1 MTDDCNSSQIY
12 EYKFILWEISYT
24 VKDSNELWLI
34 FEMLAWDKEIS
45 PILHWNIIME
55 LDENLINIIK
65 SYKWLINCLKYL
77 NEKNSFL
84 LLVKISD
91 ELPNIVQDARELGEI
106 LARIYE
112 ENNKLRLIR
121 QMRNKWLTRLITS
134 SQDLLNIME
143 WVYDCAEKE
152 TLEILWPET
161 IRWLFIYP
169 QDIYNVLHYL
179 NKENKDYLIELI
191 WLNEISKKIKS
202 WQDFLLLL
210 KWMSYIKVKQF
221 LSLYSRHQIKD
232 FFKNDREFK
241 YFLMKLSDKKEE
253 LFLEYLWINKK

>member
-12 EYKFILWEISYT
+12 EYKFILGEISYT
-24 VKDSNELWLI
+24 VKDSNELGLI
-34 FEMLAWDKEIS
+34 FEMLAGDKEIS

-65 SYKWLINCLKYL
+65 SYKGLINCLKYL

-121 QMRNKWLTRLITS
+121 QMRNKGLTRLITS

-152 TLEILWPET
+152 TLEILGPET
-161 IRWLFIYP
+161 IRGLFIYP

-191 WLNEISKKIKS
+191 GLNEISKKIKS

-210 KWMSYIKVKQF
+210 KGMSYIKVKQF

-253 LFLEYLWINKK
+253 LFLEYLGINKK